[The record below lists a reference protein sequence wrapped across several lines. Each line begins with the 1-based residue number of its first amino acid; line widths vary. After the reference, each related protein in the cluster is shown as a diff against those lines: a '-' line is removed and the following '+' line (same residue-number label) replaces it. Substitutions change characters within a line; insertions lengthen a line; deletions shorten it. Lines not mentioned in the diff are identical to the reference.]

1 MLADTPPR
9 TDPRPGDRDQ
19 EGRELE
25 KEAFRMASGGEDGC
39 KLARDP
45 DLQRELL
52 DLRHTWTEGQ
62 DLSEKELMEIPPGRP
77 LRLRLLRAILQAA
90 GDPDREFLGELNEAC
105 R

>member
-1 MLADTPPR
+1 MVCLD
-9 TDPRPGDRDQ
+9 PGDRDQ

-62 DLSEKELMEIPPGRP
+62 DLSAEGRSW
-77 LRLRLLRAILQAA
+77 RSLQADLFGYGSYGLSSRRQA
-90 GDPDREFLGELNEAC
+90 TRIESSYGELNEAC